1 MKINKED
8 LLNSLPPEWPEDL
21 LPIIQEMVDA
31 SGTKIVVLDDDPTGT
46 QTVHDV
52 PVLTGWS
59 RDALTAALEAPG
71 AVVYVLTNSRSVPLA
86 QAQAMNR
93 EIAEN
98 LKAASQATGR
108 DFTVVSRSDSTLRG
122 HYPGE
127 VEALAQALEQ
137 PVDGTLII
145 PFFLEGG
152 RLTAHD
158 VHYVTDGEWLIPAAE
173 TEFARDASFG
183 YQHSDLRA
191 WVSEKHGGAIPPE
204 AVASIS
210 ISDLREGGPKVVAER
225 LQAVRDGQVCVV
237 NATGYRDMEVFVVGL
252 LQAEAAGKRFIY
264 RTAASFVRVR
274 GGIAPRP
281 LLTSA
286 ELASAGDGQGGLI
299 VVGSHVRKS
308 TLQMEAA
315 RELPGVTGIELRVQ
329 QLLDENERD
338 EEVQRVVAL
347 ANEGLAGGR
356 VPLIY
361 TSRDLVVGEDEV
373 SALEIGQAVSEAVV
387 AVVQG
392 VTEEPA
398 WVIAKGGI
406 TSSDVATQGLNIQ
419 RAEVLGQAIP
429 GVPIW
434 RTGSESRWPGLVY
447 VVFPGNVGN
456 ADAVAE
462 MVQILRGTSQTVS

>member
-1 MKINKED
+1 
-8 LLNSLPPEWPEDL
+8 
-21 LPIIQEMVDA
+21 
-31 SGTKIVVLDDDPTGT
+31 
-46 QTVHDV
+46 
-52 PVLTGWS
+52 
-59 RDALTAALEAPG
+59 
-71 AVVYVLTNSRSVPLA
+71 
-86 QAQAMNR
+86 
-93 EIAEN
+93 
-98 LKAASQATGR
+98 
-108 DFTVVSRSDSTLRG
+108 
-122 HYPGE
+122 
-127 VEALAQALEQ
+127 
-137 PVDGTLII
+137 
-145 PFFLEGG
+145 
-152 RLTAHD
+152 
-158 VHYVTDGEWLIPAAE
+158 
-173 TEFARDASFG
+173 
-183 YQHSDLRA
+183 
-191 WVSEKHGGAIPPE
+191 
-204 AVASIS
+204 
-210 ISDLREGGPKVVAER
+210 
-225 LQAVRDGQVCVV
+225 
-237 NATGYRDMEVFVVGL
+237 MEVFVVGL